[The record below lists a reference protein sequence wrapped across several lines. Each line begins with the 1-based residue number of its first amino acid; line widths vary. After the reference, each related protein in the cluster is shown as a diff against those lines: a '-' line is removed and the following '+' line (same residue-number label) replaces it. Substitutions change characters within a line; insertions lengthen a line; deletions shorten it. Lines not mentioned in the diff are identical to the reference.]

1 MSPNEA
7 RVLVH
12 LETHGPQTMI
22 DLLALPRMRLV
33 NLNEILARLL
43 AAGQIER
50 CVIGQGG
57 GVRVKR
63 SEVQTQAGVAENAF

>member
-12 LETHGPQTMI
+12 LETHGPQTLN
-22 DLLALPRMRLV
+22 DLLALPRMSV
-33 NLNEILARLL
+33 KNCNDILERLL

-50 CVIGQGG
+50 CAIGVQS
-57 GVRVKR
+57 GVRAK
-63 SEVQTQAGVAENAF
+63 VQTHAEVLENAF